1 MFVRIN
7 NQRIKISSIGRYKD
21 LGKTSSTKKY
31 VIAIK
36 ISNVWEHFYFDT
48 EEEKE
53 NILLGLDTVLKT
65 AALRYKYY
73 LKKKRF
79 KYIVQMI

>member
-7 NQRIKISSIGRYKD
+7 NQRIKITSIGRYKD

-48 EEEKE
+48 EEKE

-65 AALRYKYY
+65 AAL
-73 LKKKRF
+73 
-79 KYIVQMI
+79 

>member
-7 NQRIKISSIGRYKD
+7 NQRIKITSIGRYKD

-36 ISNVWEHFYFDT
+36 ISNVWEHFYSDT
-48 EEEKE
+48 EEEKKE

-65 AALRYKYY
+65 AAL
-73 LKKKRF
+73 
-79 KYIVQMI
+79 

>member
-1 MFVRIN
+1 MFIRIN
-7 NQRIKISSIGRYKD
+7 DQRIKITSIGRCKD
-21 LGKTSSTKKY
+21 LGKTSSTKKS

-48 EEEKE
+48 EEEKD

-65 AALRYKYY
+65 ATL
-73 LKKKRF
+73 
-79 KYIVQMI
+79 